1 MIKDKMSEIYDAL
14 MSDEELSKITIKSF
28 ERPETLPT
36 NQTSI
41 VIIPLGP
48 PIQSDQGSN
57 TSFSKIFLYQ
67 INVESTSRIE
77 CKKLQGLVE
86 KVMESQGF
94 YQIAGGLDEW
104 IPEIKRY
111 ADARTYKG
119 KSKLYDDY

>member
-1 MIKDKMSEIYDAL
+1 MMKDKISEIYDAL
-14 MSDEELSKITIKSF
+14 MHDDRLSAITIKSF
-28 ERPETLPT
+28 KRPETLEDD
-36 NQTSI
+36 QTSI

-57 TSFSKIFLYQ
+57 TSLSKTFLYQ
-67 INVESTSRIE
+67 INVESINHIE
-77 CKKLQGLVE
+77 CKE
-86 KVMESQGF
+86 F
-94 YQIAGGLDEW
+94 YQISGGLDEW

>member
-1 MIKDKMSEIYDAL
+1 M
-14 MSDEELSKITIKSF
+14 
-28 ERPETLPT
+28 
-36 NQTSI
+36 Q
-41 VIIPLGP
+41 
-48 PIQSDQGSN
+48 
-57 TSFSKIFLYQ
+57 
-67 INVESTSRIE
+67 
-77 CKKLQGLVE
+77 KLQGLVE

>member
-1 MIKDKMSEIYDAL
+1 MIKDKISEIYDAL
-14 MSDEELSKITIKSF
+14 MSDEELAKITIKSF

-36 NQTSI
+36 DQTSI

-57 TSFSKIFLYQ
+57 TSFSKTFLYQ
-67 INVESTSRIE
+67 INVESINRIE

-111 ADARTYKG
+111 ADARSCMTIIRKEI
-119 KSKLYDDY
+119 

>member
-1 MIKDKMSEIYDAL
+1 MIKDKISEIYDAL

-36 NQTSI
+36 DQTSI

-48 PIQSDQGSN
+48 PI
-57 TSFSKIFLYQ
+57 
-67 INVESTSRIE
+67 RIE

-94 YQIAGGLDEW
+94 FQIAGGLDEW

>member
-1 MIKDKMSEIYDAL
+1 MMKDKISEIFDAL
-14 MSDEELSKITIKSF
+14 IHDDRLSTITIKSF
-28 ERPETLPT
+28 KRPETLEDD
-36 NQTSI
+36 QTSI

-57 TSFSKIFLYQ
+57 TSLSKTFLYQ
-67 INVESTSRIE
+67 INVESTNHIE
-77 CKKLQGLVE
+77 CKELQRIV
-86 KVMESQGF
+86 KKIMESQGF
-94 YQIAGGLDEW
+94 YQISGGLDEW

>member
-57 TSFSKIFLYQ
+57 TSFSKTFPAGSLCP
-67 INVESTSRIE
+67 S
-77 CKKLQGLVE
+77 CLVHNRA
-86 KVMESQGF
+86 V
-94 YQIAGGLDEW
+94 
-104 IPEIKRY
+104 
-111 ADARTYKG
+111 
-119 KSKLYDDY
+119 

>member
-1 MIKDKMSEIYDAL
+1 MIKDKISEIYDAL
-14 MSDEELSKITIKSF
+14 MSDEELSMITIKSF

-57 TSFSKIFLYQ
+57 TSFSKTFLYQ
-67 INVESTSRIE
+67 INVESINRIE

-111 ADARTYKG
+111 ADAKG
-119 KSKLYDDY
+119 KSRLYDDY

>member
-1 MIKDKMSEIYDAL
+1 MIKDKISEIYDAL

-36 NQTSI
+36 DQTSI

-57 TSFSKIFLYQ
+57 
-67 INVESTSRIE
+67 TSRIE

>member
-1 MIKDKMSEIYDAL
+1 MIKDKISEIYDAL
-14 MSDEELSKITIKSF
+14 MSDEELAKITIKSF

-36 NQTSI
+36 DQTSI

-57 TSFSKIFLYQ
+57 TSFSKTFLYQ
-67 INVESTSRIE
+67 INVESINRIE

-94 YQIAGGLDEW
+94 YQIA
-104 IPEIKRY
+104 EIGR
-111 ADARTYKG
+111 AHV
-119 KSKLYDDY
+119 

>member
-1 MIKDKMSEIYDAL
+1 MIKDKISEIYDAL
-14 MSDEELSKITIKSF
+14 MSDEELSKITVKSF

-36 NQTSI
+36 DQTSI

-57 TSFSKIFLYQ
+57 TSFSKTFLYQ
-67 INVESTSRIE
+67 INVESINRIE

-94 YQIAGGLDEW
+94 YQNAMQMLELTKGRASCMTI
-104 IPEIKRY
+104 IRKEI
-111 ADARTYKG
+111 
-119 KSKLYDDY
+119 

>member
-1 MIKDKMSEIYDAL
+1 MIKDKISEIYDAL

-28 ERPETLPT
+28 DAILKPYR
-36 NQTSI
+36 QIRDI

-57 TSFSKIFLYQ
+57 TSFSKTFLYQ
-67 INVESTSRIE
+67 INVESTNRIE